1 MAMNKQEQEFYN
13 RAIETGKKYE
23 TLYANIHNQLEDFKS
38 YLRVRI
44 TMLEIN
50 DDKSIKKD
58 TEINLYKDLLCY
70 LKTLDK

>member
-1 MAMNKQEQEFYN
+1 MAMNKQEQEFYK

-23 TLYANIHNQLEDFKS
+23 TLYGNIHNQLEDFKS
-38 YLRVRI
+38 YLSVRK

-58 TEINLYKDLLCY
+58 TEISLCKDLLCY